1 MENIFGFASTV
12 KAAGKFSQAL
22 HPDSKLPWMA
32 DDDAGKFN
40 AGTYITILN
49 TLK

>member
-1 MENIFGFASTV
+1 MENIYGFASAV
-12 KAAGKFSQAL
+12 KAESKFTQAL

-40 AGTYITILN
+40 AGTRIMI
-49 TLK
+49 